1 MTRSVIAALCLLATG
16 VPALAGD
23 PLKSANYRE
32 HISGP
37 TLEPGSLEGKVVFL
51 EYFGYR

>member
-1 MTRSVIAALCLLATG
+1 MTRSVIVTLCLLAMG
-16 VPALAGD
+16 APALAGD
-23 PLKSANYRE
+23 PLKSANFRE

-37 TLEPGSLEGKVVFL
+37 TIEPGSLEGKVVFL

>member
-1 MTRSVIAALCLLATG
+1 MTRSVILALCVIATG
-16 VPALAGD
+16 LPALAGD
-23 PLKSANYRE
+23 PLDKANFRE

-37 TLEPGSLEGKVVFL
+37 TIEPGSLDGKVVFL

>member
-1 MTRSVIAALCLLATG
+1 MKRSATVALFLLATG
-16 VPALAGD
+16 VPALAED
-23 PLKSANYRE
+23 PLNSANFRE

-37 TLEPGSLEGKVVFL
+37 TIGPGSVTGKVVFL